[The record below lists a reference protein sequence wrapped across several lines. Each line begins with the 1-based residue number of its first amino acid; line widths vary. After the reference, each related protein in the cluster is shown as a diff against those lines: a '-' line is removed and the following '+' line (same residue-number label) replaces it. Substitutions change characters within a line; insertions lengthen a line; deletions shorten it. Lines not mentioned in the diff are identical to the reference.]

1 MTTYLNTTTQP
12 TSLFV
17 DFSDLNVNKTKL
29 NQLNFSAYIDSS
41 GSTSGS
47 IMKNQITTYK
57 KLQEYCKITKVV
69 SWASSSSLLPSVN
82 INQLTSSGGTDPSC
96 FVRYWDNE
104 SAVIIFTDGQISVS
118 DMERFKTNIQLKVN
132 NIPII
137 IMLSLN
143 SIDQRGYTISDL
155 KRQVGIDMSIP
166 ETFLSLS
173 NDVVIAITDG
183 VRTKV
188 LMSKGEFVVF
198 ESNQLDENSVL
209 SYLPD
214 FDYKLLGKLELMAG
228 LPSNFIKLEGYDK
241 YLDLNNIAT
250 SSEMNIDVLEKL
262 CSRAIL
268 PKLNISLINMVLE
281 RLYKQHTANPEL
293 EQLRNELYQIS
304 ASTDAGS
311 EKHQQLINRYNQIR
325 LLSHSIGSKDVLNR
339 ITKLRVY
346 INEYLKDKT
355 SFTYGSNRAIR
366 ATDIDVSDLD
376 NFGRCK
382 KIECPIMMT
391 EDDAC
396 IVFSKPEEHNYVEV
410 FTSDYYMES
419 PFEFG
424 KALSKLVQPGIFGRE
439 MAENMSQNPYTR
451 EDVIGFVPLSESPA
465 VIMRHMSKL
474 FGGNK
479 ELWHFLRGF
488 VSMLAYVSDFEWA
501 NKPLFTSLMTQLCL
515 KYKVSDDLKASDTKI
530 PLGDAL
536 KNVLTN
542 YSVHLRDRMYWDILA
557 IIKICDM
564 VYPEFTYNKVKVMG
578 LAQVVNKFTYY
589 INKHKQSEDMTPY
602 VMKVDDYGHYLDY
615 TKGLDGLMAQLFW
628 YDRDGEY
635 RQYKTQLALDKAL
648 SDKRFGKY
656 LIMAFN
662 GEEFDDSFLNCALP
676 EPDHTNIHYQSITN
690 ADKWTTQGLS
700 EHTCIYC
707 KETFCSGEEKIQHLK
722 NVWGQYFYNGHLT
735 VKKAIAEIGINAG
748 EKEIFMLTKEKLFRA
763 YGPYAKVLH
772 TQHTKDKLLQ
782 FINRFKEVYE
792 RDGRLDFLPQT
803 QNSSVTMNRTVSV

>member
-1 MTTYLNTTTQP
+1 
-12 TSLFV
+12 
-17 DFSDLNVNKTKL
+17 
-29 NQLNFSAYIDSS
+29 
-41 GSTSGS
+41 
-47 IMKNQITTYK
+47 MKNQINNYK
-57 KLQEYCKITKVV
+57 KLQEYCKIVKAV
-69 SWASSSSLLPSVN
+69 SWSSNATLLPSVN
-82 INQLTSSGGTDPSC
+82 INQLSSSGGTNPSC
-96 FVRYWDNE
+96 FVKYWDNE

-118 DMERFKTNIQLKVN
+118 EMENFKNTIQTKVN

-137 IMLSLN
+137 IMLSLSN
-143 SIDQRGYTISDL
+143 ISNYTISDL
-155 KRQVGIDMSIP
+155 KKHGIDMSIP

-173 NDVVIAITDG
+173 NDVVIALTDG
-183 VRTKV
+183 TSAKV

-198 ESNQLDENSVL
+198 ESNQLDENTVL

-214 FDYKLLGKLELMAG
+214 FNYKLLGKLELISG

-241 YLDLNNIAT
+241 YIDLNNIAT
-250 SSEMNIDVLEKL
+250 SSETNIDVLEKL
-262 CSRAIL
+262 CARAIL

-281 RLYKQHTANPEL
+281 RLYKQNTANPEF

-304 ASTDAGS
+304 ASTDAGT
-311 EKHQQLINRYNQIR
+311 EKHQKLINQYNEMR
-325 LLSHSIGSKDVLNR
+325 RSVHSMESKNVLNR

-366 ATDIDVSDLD
+366 ATDIDVSDLE

-382 KIECPIMMT
+382 KIECPIMMS

-396 IVFSKPEEHNYVEV
+396 IVFSIPGEHNYVEM
-410 FTSDYYMES
+410 FTSDYNMES

-439 MAENMSQNPYTR
+439 MAENMLKNPYTR

-488 VSMLAYVSDFEWA
+488 VAMLAYVSDFEWA
-501 NKPLFTSLMTQLCL
+501 NKQLFTSLMTQLCV
-515 KYKVSDDLKASDTKI
+515 KYKVSDDLKASETKI

-536 KNVLTN
+536 KNALTN

-557 IIKICDM
+557 IIKICDTI
-564 VYPEFTYNKVKVMG
+564 YPDFTYDKIKVMG
-578 LAQVVNKFTYY
+578 LAQVVNKFTHY
-589 INKHKQSEDMTPY
+589 INKHKQCENMTPY

-628 YDRDGEY
+628 YDKDGEY

-662 GEEFDDSFLNCALP
+662 GEEFDDSFLNCALQ
-676 EPDHTNIHYQSITN
+676 EPDVNNVHYQSVTN
-690 ADKWTTQGLS
+690 LEKWTTQGLP
-700 EHTCIYC
+700 ECTCIYC
-707 KETFCSGEEKIQHLK
+707 GESFCSGEEKIHHLK
-722 NVWGQYFYNGHLT
+722 SIWKQNFYNGHLT

-748 EKEIFMLTKEKLFRA
+748 EKEIFMLTKEKLFKS
-763 YGPYAKVLH
+763 YGSYAKVLH
-772 TQHTKDKLLQ
+772 TQHAKDKLLE
-782 FINRFKEVYE
+782 FINKFKEVYE
-792 RDGRLDFLPQT
+792 RDGTLDFLPKT
-803 QNSSVTMNRTVSV
+803 QNSSVTPNKTVNV

>member
-1 MTTYLNTTTQP
+1 MNTELNTTQ
-12 TSLFV
+12 LFV
-17 DFSDLNVNKTKL
+17 DLSELNINKTKL
-29 NQLNFSAYIDSS
+29 NQLNVSAYIDSS
-41 GSTSGS
+41 GSTSGT

-57 KLQEYCKITKVV
+57 KLQEYCKIIKTV
-69 SWASSSSLLPSVN
+69 SWASSATLLPSVN
-82 INQLTSSGGTDPSC
+82 INHLSSFGGTDPSC

-104 SAVIIFTDGQISVS
+104 SAAIIFTDGQISVS
-118 DMERFKTNIQLKVN
+118 DMERFKTTIQSKVN

-137 IMLSLN
+137 IMLSVS
-143 SIDQRGYTISDL
+143 SINNYTLSDL

-173 NDVVIAITDG
+173 NDVVIAFTDG
-183 VRTKV
+183 VKTKV

-214 FDYKLLGKLELMAG
+214 FDYKLLSKIELSSG

-241 YLDLNNIAT
+241 YLNLNNIAT
-250 SSEMNIDVLEKL
+250 SSETNIDVLEKL

-268 PKLNISLINMVLE
+268 PKLNISLINTVLE
-281 RLYKQHTANPEL
+281 RLYKQHAINPEL
-293 EQLRNELYQIS
+293 EQIRNELYKIS
-304 ASTDAGS
+304 ASTNAGS
-311 EKHQQLINRYNQIR
+311 DMHQQLIAKYNEMR
-325 LLSHSIGSKDVLNR
+325 RTTHSSGSKDVLNR

-366 ATDIDVSDLD
+366 ATDIDVSELE

-382 KIECPIMMT
+382 KIECPIMMS
-391 EDDAC
+391 EDDGC
-396 IVFSKPEEHNYVEV
+396 IVFSIPKEHNYVEL
-410 FTSDYYMES
+410 FTSDYYIES

-424 KALSKLVQPGIFGRE
+424 KELSKLVQPGIFGRE

-488 VSMLAYVSDFEWA
+488 VAMLAYVSDFEWA
-501 NKPLFTSLMTQLCL
+501 NKPLFTSLITQLCL
-515 KYKVSDDLKASDTKI
+515 KYKVSDDLKASETKI

-557 IIKICDM
+557 IIKICDTI
-564 VYPEFTYNKVKVMG
+564 YPEFSYDRVKVMG
-578 LAQVVNKFTYY
+578 LAQVVNKFTHY
-589 INKHKQSEDMTPY
+589 INKHKQCENMTQY

-615 TKGLDGLMAQLFW
+615 TRGLDGLMAQLFW

-676 EPDHTNIHYQSITN
+676 EPDLTDVHHQSITN
-690 ADKWTTQGLS
+690 ANKWTTQGLS
-700 EHTCIYC
+700 ECTCIYC
-707 KETFCSGEEKIQHLK
+707 GETFCSGEEKIQHLK
-722 NVWGQYFYNGHLT
+722 NVWGPYFYNGHLT
-735 VKKAIAEIGINAG
+735 VKKAIAEIGINAE
-748 EKEIFMLTKEKLFRA
+748 EKEIFMLTKEKLFKA

-772 TQHTKDKLLQ
+772 TQHTKNKLLE

-792 RDGRLDFLPQT
+792 RDGRLDFIPQT
-803 QNSSVTMNRTVSV
+803 QNSSVAMRRTVSV